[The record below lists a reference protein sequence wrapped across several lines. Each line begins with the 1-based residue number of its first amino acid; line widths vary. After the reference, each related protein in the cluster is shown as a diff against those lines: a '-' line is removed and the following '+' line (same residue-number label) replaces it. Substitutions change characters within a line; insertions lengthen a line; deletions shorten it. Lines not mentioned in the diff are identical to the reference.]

1 MNRDKKILAG
11 YIIIIFFII
20 FGSIFLFIGW
30 NKGTTT
36 ATTTIITTTT
46 TTIGATTTTTIT
58 YENPRLIKSIDRNIE
73 IISENSNLIFKELP
87 KNYIKS
93 LQNFKF
99 INMYE
104 TPETFYPWKG
114 DAAYFLDG
122 YPPGIDKEGVVSVHP
137 FNITTPSYLFQD
149 ITLGNDD
156 YIIVAT
162 IANIGNLTS
171 QPCADCNDN
180 IFIIKIIDLGSGSEE
195 KIYENEINAAG
206 GWRTIYL
213 NISDYKNKNIRFV
226 IEGHAGGMCG
236 DWCAEF
242 GAVDEFY
249 IGRLV

>member
-1 MNRDKKILAG
+1 MNRDKKVLVG
-11 YIIIIFFII
+11 TIIIVSLIVF
-20 FGSIFLFIGW
+20 SLIFLFNKW
-30 NKGTTT
+30 NRET
-36 ATTTIITTTT
+36 ARLIEEINRD
-46 TTIGATTTTTIT
+46 IEAVS
-58 YENPRLIKSIDRNIE
+58 ENP
-73 IISENSNLIFKELP
+73 NLIFEEKWSED
-87 KNYIKS
+87 YVTSS
-93 LQNFKF
+93 LNFKF

-114 DAAYFLDG
+114 NAAYFLDG
-122 YPPGIDKEGVVSVHP
+122 YPPGVGKEGVVSVHP
-137 FNITTPSYLFQD
+137 FNITTPSYLSQD

-162 IANIGNLTS
+162 IANIAGYID
-171 QPCADCNDN
+171 PCECSDV
-180 IFIIKIIDLGSGSEE
+180 IFKIKIVDLDTGVEE